1 VSPWERR
8 ERGGL
13 YYYRSRRVNGR
24 VEKEYIGT
32 GPLAELAAEAD
43 ALEHRQRE
51 EEAKAWQAERERL
64 EALEGLTEE
73 LCEAAELLTRAT
85 LLAAG
90 YRQHHRGEWRKQ
102 RERADAKD

>member
-1 VSPWERR
+1 MSPWERR
-8 ERGGL
+8 ERGGF

-43 ALEHRQRE
+43 VLDRRQRE
-51 EEAKAWQAERERL
+51 EEAKAWRAEREQL
-64 EALEGLTEE
+64 ETLEGLTEE
-73 LCEAAELLTRAT
+73 LCEAAELLTRAAFVT
-85 LLAAG
+85 AG

-102 RERADAKD
+102 RERADARD

>member
-24 VEKEYIGT
+24 VEKEYIGN
-32 GPLAELAAEAD
+32 GSLAKLAAEAD
-43 ALEHRQRE
+43 ALERHQRE
-51 EEAKAWQAERERL
+51 EEAKAWQAEREQL
-64 EALEGLTEE
+64 EALEELTEE
-73 LCEAAELLTRAT
+73 LCEAAELLTRAA
-85 LLAAG
+85 LLTAG

-102 RERADAKD
+102 RERDDANP

>member
-13 YYYRSRRVNGR
+13 YYYRSRRVNGQ
-24 VEKEYIGT
+24 VEKEYIGS

-43 ALEHRQRE
+43 ALERRQRE
-51 EEAKAWQAERERL
+51 EEARAWRAERDYL
-64 EALEGLTEE
+64 EALDKQTEE
-73 LCEAAELLTRAT
+73 LCEASEILVRAA

-102 RERADAKD
+102 RERDDAKD

>member
-13 YYYRSRRVNGR
+13 YYTRSRRVNGR
-24 VEKEYIGT
+24 VLKEYIGT
-32 GPLAELAAEAD
+32 GPLAELAAESD
-43 ALEHRQRE
+43 ALKRRQRE
-51 EEAKAWQAERERL
+51 EEARAWWAERECL
-64 EALEGLTEE
+64 EVLDKQTEE
-73 LCEAAELLTRAT
+73 LCAVAELLTRVA

-102 RERADAKD
+102 RERDDTKS